1 MSIKQST
8 SAGRNQRASGL
19 GWRMA
24 GWIGLASGILLI
36 MAVLVASQIAGPVA
50 GFGLSQPVHAPLT
63 LAAKEEQPAIGS
75 ALTVMGLVYDGT
87 RYRNVPIQV
96 GAPEAGR
103 GYTVT
108 ALVYD
113 GTTYRSAPVQVG
125 GR

>member
-36 MAVLVASQIAGPVA
+36 MAVLVVSQIAGPLA
-50 GFGLSQPVHAPLT
+50 SFGLSQPVHAPLT
-63 LAAKEEQPAIGS
+63 LAAKEEQPVVGR
-75 ALTVMGLVYDGT
+75 ALSVMGLVYDGT
-87 RYRNVPIQV
+87 RYRSVPVQV
-96 GAPEAGR
+96 ESPEARR

-113 GTTYRSAPVQVG
+113 GTT
-125 GR
+125 